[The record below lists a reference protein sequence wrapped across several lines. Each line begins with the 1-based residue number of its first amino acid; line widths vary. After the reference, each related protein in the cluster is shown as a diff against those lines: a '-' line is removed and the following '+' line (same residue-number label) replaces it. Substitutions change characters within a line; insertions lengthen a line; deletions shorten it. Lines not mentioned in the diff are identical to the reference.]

1 MLVREKY
8 KYEGQAKIEHD
19 DWAKYFSL
27 STIGEEYEV
36 LYNTEDGMLI
46 MSDTEYE
53 AITNQE
59 FFENVKK
66 GDKILSIGYGI
77 GFINDRVI
85 EEGAHLTV
93 IEKYPDVVLLD
104 ENVNPNVHILY
115 GDVNRFPFKQVF
127 GDEKFDIVYFDSY
140 EETNDPNVIE
150 DLKKLLKPEG
160 KYIRWK
166 HL

>member
-8 KYEGQAKIEHD
+8 KYEGQAKLESE

-59 FFENVKK
+59 FFETIKK
-66 GDKILSIGYGI
+66 GDKVLSVGYGI
-77 GFINDRVI
+77 GYINDRVI
-85 EEGAHLTV
+85 EEGADLTV
-93 IEKYPDVVLLD
+93 IEKYPDIVLLD
-104 ENVNPNVHILY
+104 ENVNPNITILY
-115 GDVNRFPFKQVF
+115 GDINNFPFEQVF
-127 GDEKFDIVYFDSY
+127 GKERFDIVYFDSY
-140 EETNDPNVIE
+140 EYAHHGVI
-150 DLKKLLKPEG
+150 DRLKKLLKPKG
-160 KYIRWK
+160 KYIQWK